1 MRRSTRYGG
10 ATSVLLLG
18 ALLPAAA
25 GATEGSTGGKGC
37 SPTPHNVPV
46 CSGDAPAGEASFLD
60 PTVLVAGARH
70 VTLADRIYVGPFA
83 ELLASRQA
91 PISIGAETNVQDNV
105 LIQGAPDDDR
115 SGGHRGPDADGAGAG
130 HAAAGVEI
138 AERVILAH
146 GSSVIGPAQI
156 GIEGSDIPAD
166 PDEDQEVFLSFGSQV
181 DGAVLE
187 KNTGISALGRVGPGV
202 RLRSGY
208 IVLPGKDVTT
218 QAEADDPALGKV
230 RLINEA
236 DVAFNEAVLE
246 VNVAFARE
254 YTELYREDPSAVHG
268 VSVDPGGT
276 EFNPDRDAPVF
287 AGTEQVDPEF
297 HNRII
302 GGIDF
307 ADPLDELSRASG
319 DRISLRAD
327 EGEDFVVGHVAEM
340 GDEVIFHALEETDLE
355 VGDDVTYGDD
365 VIVHG
370 GGRVTVAGSPDEPTR
385 IEDGVTLGD
394 GSVVFR
400 STIGAGA
407 VIGERSA
414 VVGTDLAPGSVVPPG
429 RIILNGV
436 DSGAVEW

>member
-1 MRRSTRYGG
+1 MTALSG
-10 ATSVLLLG
+10 AGSVILLG
-18 ALLPAAA
+18 ALLPEVAMA
-25 GATEGSTGGKGC
+25 GEKKGC
-37 SPTPHNVPV
+37 HPTRQNLPV
-46 CSGDAPAGEASFLD
+46 CESDASAEEATFLD
-60 PTVLVAGARH
+60 PTTTVVGGRH
-70 VTLADRIYVGPFA
+70 ITLAESIYVGPFA
-83 ELLASRQA
+83 ELIASRKA
-91 PISIGAETNVQDNV
+91 PISIGPETNVQDNV
-105 LIQGAPDDDR
+105 LIQARPDSSR
-115 SGGHRGPDADGAGAG
+115 SGQEGAADGAG
-130 HAAAGVEI
+130 HAAEGVEI

-156 GIEGSDIPAD
+156 GVEGTGIAPD
-166 PDEDQEVFLSFGSQV
+166 PDDDQEVFLSFGSQV

-202 RLRSGY
+202 RLRSGF

-254 YTELYREDPSAVHG
+254 YTELYREDPSAVYG
-268 VSVDPGGT
+268 VNVDPGGT
-276 EFNPDRDAPVF
+276 AFNPDRDLPSF
-287 AGTEQVDPEF
+287 AGEEQADPDSD
-297 HNRII
+297 NRII

-307 ADPLDELSRASG
+307 DDRLRELSRAIG

-370 GGRVTVAGSPDEPTR
+370 GGRVTVAGSPEEPTKVGDDVTL
-385 IEDGVTLGD
+385 EDGA
-394 GSVVFR
+394 VVFR

-407 VIGERSA
+407 VIGERSV
-414 VVGTDLAPGSVVPPG
+414 VVGTDLAPGAVVPPG